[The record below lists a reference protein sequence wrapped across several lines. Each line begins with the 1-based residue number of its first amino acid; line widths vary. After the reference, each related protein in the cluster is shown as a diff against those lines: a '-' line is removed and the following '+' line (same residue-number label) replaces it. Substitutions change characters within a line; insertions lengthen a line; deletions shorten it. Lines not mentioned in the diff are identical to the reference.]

1 MMILSK
7 KCDDC
12 DETTGMINTT
22 CPKCGST
29 NLSDFYDFHV
39 RTNEEQMRFMVS
51 IYMELPEG
59 LVINGSDGNTPIWDL
74 LPSHWFETERFN
86 YDGHEWGGF
95 GRGRR
100 TKTYEMIWLPK
111 TNEDALEL
119 RAEMLKEWE
128 TPLMRDHEAFIQIRF
143 TTT

>member
-39 RTNEEQMRFMVS
+39 RTNEDQMNFSVS

-74 LPSHWFETERFN
+74 LPDHWFETERSLRDVKEKLKDIFKMMN
-86 YDGHEWGGF
+86 
-95 GRGRR
+95 
-100 TKTYEMIWLPK
+100 PK
-111 TNEDALEL
+111 LDF
-119 RAEMLKEWE
+119 LK
-128 TPLMRDHEAFIQIRF
+128 
-143 TTT
+143 

>member
-1 MMILSK
+1 MMILTK

-12 DETTGMINTT
+12 DETTGMMNTT
-22 CPKCGST
+22 CSKCGST

-39 RTNEEQMRFMVS
+39 RTNEDQMNFSVS

-74 LPSHWFETERFN
+74 LPDHWFETKRFN
-86 YDGHEWGGF
+86 YDGHEWGG
-95 GRGRR
+95 RK
-100 TKTYEMIWLPK
+100 TTTYEMIWYPK
-111 TNEDALEL
+111 TNDDALEL